1 MIIID
6 ETIMLRYLLDD
17 DARLSKKAREI
28 IARGDAFSYP
38 EIIARC
44 AVTLRDVYQVPR
56 SVIGSAL
63 SSLLEDI
70 TVDEDDVIRLAARLF
85 GTTKLDFTDCMLV
98 ARNVLYGDEV
108 ASFDKPLMR
117 QVIAAEAQLYAS
129 GQPRAHKAGDEGVAR
144 G

>member
-63 SSLLEDI
+63 SALLEDI

-117 QVIAAEAQLYAS
+117 QVIAAEAQVGAP
-129 GQPRAHKAGDEGVAR
+129 GKARPEK
-144 G
+144 

>member
-17 DARLSKKAREI
+17 DVRLSKKARDI

-38 EIIARC
+38 EILARC

-56 SVIGSAL
+56 SVIGAAIAG
-63 SSLLEDI
+63 LLEDI
-70 TVDEDDVIRLAARLF
+70 TVDEDEVVRLATRLF

-98 ARNVLYGDEV
+98 ARNVVHGDEV
-108 ASFDKPLMR
+108 ASFDKPLMK
-117 QVIAAEAQLYAS
+117 QVIAAEAQLSAS
-129 GQPRAHKAGDEGVAR
+129 AENAQMRASR
-144 G
+144 SR